1 MSPSLPVV
9 LNRDHLHDVSVAD
22 RITASEPVSI
32 EITNEGEAVHVHL
45 HLDDELS
52 TVASLEAGNHFVEGG
67 TTRSVRLDVR
77 PASTPVTGRL
87 RVVTGYGAE
96 TEFVTIRVEPA
107 TEEKTPVEVD
117 EDLGRPQP
125 QQTRGNGGGASLS
138 GSMTGSFSD
147 GDLSLPDAATLTVV
161 ALAVVAVVM
170 ALLVAAFVDSAA
182 VLLGVGVV
190 IGVVVAALF
199 FLVR

>member
-52 TVASLEAGNHFVEGG
+52 QVASLEAGNHFVEGG
-67 TTRSVRLDVR
+67 TTRSVRLDVQ
-77 PASTPVTGRL
+77 PTSTPVTGRL
-87 RVVTGYGAE
+87 RVVTGYGSE
-96 TEFVTIRVEPA
+96 TEFVTVRVEPSSV
-107 TEEKTPVEVD
+107 EEKTPVEVD

-125 QQTRGNGGGASLS
+125 QQSRGNGGRSLS
-138 GSMTGSFSD
+138 ETMAGSFSN
-147 GDLSLPDAATLTVV
+147 GDSSPLDASTLLLV
-161 ALAVVAVVM
+161 AFAVVAVVI
-170 ALLVAAFVDSAA
+170 ALLVAAFVNSGA

-190 IGVVVAALF
+190 IGVVAAALF
-199 FLVR
+199 FLAR

>member
-1 MSPSLPVV
+1 MSPSLSVV
-9 LNRDHLHDVSVAD
+9 LNRDHLHGISLSD
-22 RITASEPVSI
+22 RITTSEPITI

-52 TVASLEAGNHFVEGG
+52 TVASLEAGNHYVESG

-96 TEFVTIRVEPA
+96 TEFVTIRVEPSV
-107 TEEKTPVEVD
+107 EEKTPVEVD
-117 EDLGRPQP
+117 EDLSRPQP
-125 QQTRGNGGGASLS
+125 RQTRDNGVASLS
-138 GSMTGSFSD
+138 ESLSNGTFSRPD
-147 GDLSLPDAATLTVV
+147 TAALPVVGLAT
-161 ALAVVAVVM
+161 VAVVI
-170 ALLVAAFVDSAA
+170 ALLVGVFVDSAA

-190 IGVVVAALF
+190 IGVVVAAVF